1 MTKQMF
7 ALLGAAVVCA
17 GCAVPVERARDRVR
31 PVVREA
37 IAQAKDY
44 EDGKV
49 ETWKDLQTLA
59 DQYGCGISVGARQR
73 MDSEDRAKLDSL
85 DC

>member
-1 MTKQMF
+1 MTKAL
-7 ALLGAAVVCA
+7 ALLAVLAALA
-17 GCAVPVERARDRVR
+17 GCAVPVQNARDRIR

-37 IAQAKDY
+37 INEAKDY
-44 EDGKV
+44 EDVKV
-49 ETWKDLQTLA
+49 EIWKDLQTLA

-85 DC
+85 NC